1 MEMGAAVYDTSETCI
16 PGPHPPFYPTLRRL
30 GSSRH
35 ISLTDNEFYQLHA
48 FSTYIIEFHMKET
61 VLLFL
66 SELVCVGSSFTAC
79 SLCSKGK
86 IKILQFKKI

>member
-1 MEMGAAVYDTSETCI
+1 MEAAVYDTSETCI
-16 PGPHPPFYPTLRRL
+16 PWPHPPFYPTLRML

-35 ISLTDNEFYQLHA
+35 ISLTDNEF
-48 FSTYIIEFHMKET
+48 STSIYIMEFHMKTT

-86 IKILQFKKI
+86 VKVLQSKNI